1 MNIAVVTP
9 QTSQWEDEHRAAVIL
24 VKALRRIGQNAWL
37 ISSIY
42 HEGRP
47 ALDPDVVEK
56 SDRGYVEVKDDPSGV
71 PTIRVLS
78 VKSLF
83 PPGAVSLRA
92 FVKVLSAINEEYDLD
107 AVVAT
112 SSFWN
117 GPEETAKWVA
127 IRKALYSAGEVKKR
141 AVFIYVPFYPARIS
155 HLRAVE
161 SAPKTMWAAV
171 TLPAVLSE
179 ADLVVVCCPQEL
191 SYLRHK
197 VKNAVEC
204 RSWVDPD
211 FAQVAEEV
219 SVQMPTFLT
228 SFEHVVS
235 YIGPVEEEKNVKALV
250 KLADKLSSL
259 GDVAVAVVGE
269 GSAAEKLAREARS
282 RRNLVYISS
291 PAFRELVA
299 VMKRSTAG
307 VDFSHYEPAG
317 IRALEFLYLGTPVA
331 ASPGSKAW
339 LLVTDGVDGVRLS
352 RPDDVDGAARWIA
365 ELIKRPG
372 FREEMGRRGR
382 GKADVAVKLADMLVK
397 RVEAFN

>member
-1 MNIAVVTP
+1 M
-9 QTSQWEDEHRAAVIL
+9 
-24 VKALRRIGQNAWL
+24 
-37 ISSIY
+37 
-42 HEGRP
+42 
-47 ALDPDVVEK
+47 
-56 SDRGYVEVKDDPSGV
+56 
-71 PTIRVLS
+71 
-78 VKSLF
+78 
-83 PPGAVSLRA
+83 
-92 FVKVLSAINEEYDLD
+92 
-107 AVVAT
+107 AT

-317 IRALEFLYLGTPVA
+317 IRALEFLYRGTPAA

-339 LLVTDGVDGVRLS
+339 LLVTDGVYGVRLS